1 MVKEGTPEERWTTI
15 FTTGYDY
22 EAELVRDR
30 LDDSGIPAVIYN
42 KKDHAFNLTVGDLS
56 RIAVNVPNEH
66 AEAALAL
73 LAEEPTR
80 AELDRAALERPP
92 SADVLESAEGSTDGP
107 DEPDDYLDA
116 PPADAPHSP
125 DAPPPAPHA

>member
-1 MVKEGTPEERWTTI
+1 MVKEGTPEENWTTV

-56 RIAVNVPNEH
+56 PIAVNVPNEH
-66 AEAALAL
+66 AEEALAL
-73 LAEEPTR
+73 LADEPTEN
-80 AELDRAALERPP
+80 ELDRAALEHPP
-92 SADVLESAEGSTDGP
+92 SADSLESAEGSTDAA
-107 DEPDDYLDA
+107 DEPDDYLDV
-116 PPADAPHSP
+116 PPVDAPRSP
-125 DAPPPAPHA
+125 EDPPSRPVA